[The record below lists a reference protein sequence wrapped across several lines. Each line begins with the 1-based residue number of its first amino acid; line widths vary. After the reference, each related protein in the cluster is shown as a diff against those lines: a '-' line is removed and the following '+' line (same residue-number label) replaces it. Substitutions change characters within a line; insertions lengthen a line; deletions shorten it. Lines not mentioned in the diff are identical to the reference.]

1 MTNNIVAYLQ
11 GVYYTDTHY
20 NVFSF
25 IAYFKEVNDI
35 MNLIAYFKEF
45 PSTNCQR
52 NSQHYFEHDKSLI
65 KTHLFSD
72 ENTAPKIHIYIQDTS
87 TNKEIHTHIELLLFR
102 ILGKLQSSQH

>member
-1 MTNNIVAYLQ
+1 M
-11 GVYYTDTHY
+11 
-20 NVFSF
+20 FSF